1 MNPERLVARF
11 GRVIKKRREEAE
23 LSKKR
28 LAELAGLDPTYI
40 GLLERGRR
48 NPSLVTMARLAG
60 ALRVHL
66 DELTADLRRMR

>member
-1 MNPERLVARF
+1 LNPERLVARF